1 MRGFFA
7 ALFIIFGAALC
18 NPVAFAQSPMQP
30 PPYGD
35 YRVPKGA
42 NINDIN
48 TPRLYDPYR
57 LPEDRVVKK
66 GPLAPSVSDRQA
78 LASFL
83 RTKNTGLIRL
93 LSREEAQAEL
103 KSGTKTQHSIPGG
116 GIFYSFIELSHAYP
130 YVSDISLADGNLS
143 AGVAG
148 ILTRLGDVPLEGITA
163 ADPRALFISTYTPS
177 RDLLTAQA
185 ERSRFRQ
192 GLSVDGAVY
201 STRLPAEE
209 SATYLLRSI
218 VCRRSDIL
226 VAFRV
231 VKKESNGSVT
241 LAWKLLKKYP
251 VPKLSRS

>member
-1 MRGFFA
+1 MKGFFA
-7 ALFIIFGAALC
+7 ALLIIFGVSIC
-18 NPVAFAQSPMQP
+18 NPGASAQSPMSP

-35 YRVPKGA
+35 YTVPKGA
-42 NINDIN
+42 NISDIGS
-48 TPRLYDPYR
+48 PRLYDPDR
-57 LPEDRVVKK
+57 LRENRVVKK

-93 LSREEAQAEL
+93 LSREAQAEL
-103 KSGTKTQHSIPGG
+103 RSGTKKQHSIPGG
-116 GIFYSFIELSHAYP
+116 GVFYSFTELSHAYP
-130 YVSDISLADGNLS
+130 YVSDISLARGDLS
-143 AGVAG
+143 VGSSG
-148 ILTRLGDVPLEGITA
+148 MLTRLGDVPLEEITVG
-163 ADPRALFISTYTPS
+163 DPRLLFISTYAPS
-177 RDLLTAQA
+177 RDPFVAQA

-192 GLSVDGAVY
+192 GVTVEGALY
-201 STRLPAEE
+201 SKGLPADEKV
-209 SATYLLRSI
+209 TYLLRSI
-218 VCRRSDIL
+218 VYRKADIL

>member
-7 ALFIIFGAALC
+7 ALFIIFGAALW
-18 NPVAFAQSPMQP
+18 NPVAAAQSPMQP

-35 YRVPKGA
+35 YTVPKGA
-42 NINDIN
+42 NTGEID
-48 TPRLYDPYR
+48 TPRPYDPYPLR
-57 LPEDRVVKK
+57 EDRVVKK

-93 LSREEAQAEL
+93 LSREEQAEL
-103 KSGTKTQHSIPGG
+103 KAGSRKPRSIPGG
-116 GIFYSFIELSHAYP
+116 GGFYSFTILSHAYP
-130 YVSDISLADGNLS
+130 YVSDLSLADGDLS
-143 AGVAG
+143 IGSSG
-148 ILTRLGDVPLEGITA
+148 MLTRLIDVPLEEITV
-163 ADPRALFISTYTPS
+163 ADSRALFISTYTLS

-192 GLSVDGAVY
+192 GVTVDSTVY
-201 STRLPAEE
+201 RSSLRAEE
-209 SATYLLRSI
+209 RATYLLRSI
-218 VCRRSDIL
+218 VYRRSDIL

-251 VPKLSRS
+251 VPKLLRS